1 MKKESGRKNLSQY
14 LQLLMKEKGLKLAD
28 IERKCQGKLSNSY
41 LSKIIRGKA
50 DNLTVEA
57 IDILAQGLGI
67 DGYELFAI
75 AYGKPPRNAGESSS
89 TIDPLLFVEAVQKLV
104 VNPQLIEVIRAW
116 SGLPREHQAELLSS
130 LQSLTKREPKA
141 QKKTRKKR

>member
-1 MKKESGRKNLSQY
+1 MKKEASRKNLSRY

-28 IERKCQGKLSNSY
+28 VERKCQGKLSNSY
-41 LSKIIRGKA
+41 LSKITRGKA

-57 IDILAQGLGI
+57 IDILAQGLEI
-67 DGYELFAI
+67 DGYELFAV
-75 AYGKPPRNAGESSS
+75 AYGKPPRNDGESAS

-104 VNPQLIEVIRAW
+104 VNPQLVEVIRAW

>member
-1 MKKESGRKNLSQY
+1 MKKESSRKNLSRY

-28 IERKCQGKLSNSY
+28 VERKCQGKLSNSY
-41 LSKIIRGKA
+41 LSKITRGKA

-57 IDILAQGLGI
+57 IDILAQGLEI
-67 DGYELFAI
+67 DGYELFAV
-75 AYGKPPRNAGESSS
+75 AYGKPPRNAGESAF

-104 VNPQLIEVIRAW
+104 VNPQLVEVIRAW

>member
-1 MKKESGRKNLSQY
+1 MKKEASRKNLSRY

-41 LSKIIRGKA
+41 LSKITRGKA

-57 IDILAQGLGI
+57 IDILAQGLEI
-67 DGYELFAI
+67 DGYELFAV
-75 AYGKPPRNAGESSS
+75 AYGKPPRNAGDSAS

-104 VNPQLIEVIRAW
+104 VNPQLVEVIRAW